1 MPRRRLPL
9 LAAAMLLAIGFAP
22 AATEAGPLRRRLE
35 ERQAC
40 QSFAGQLRQASGNPQ
55 QAQQVYQQGVLKL
68 VETFGSNPCTDIPA
82 PTAAAVTPAAPPAAP
97 ASAPA
102 SAPAASPANPRQAQ
116 ACADFAAKLQAAQ
129 ASGDTAQA
137 QRIFQM
143 GSEKTAAAFGP
154 NACPNVK
161 AP

>member
-1 MPRRRLPL
+1 
-9 LAAAMLLAIGFAP
+9 MLLAIGFAP
-22 AATEAGPLRRRLE
+22 AATEAGPLRRRIE

-40 QSFAGQLRQASGNPQ
+40 QNFAGQLRQASGNPQ

-68 VETFGSNPCTDIPA
+68 VETFGNNPCTDIPA
-82 PTAAAVTPAAPPAAP
+82 PTAAAVTPAAPAAAP
-97 ASAPA
+97 AP
-102 SAPAASPANPRQAQ
+102 APAAATPTTPVQANPKPATSQPANPQQ
-116 ACADFAAKLQAAQ
+116 SKACADFAAKLQAAQ
-129 ASGDTAQA
+129 ASGDQAQA
-137 QRIFQM
+137 QRVFQM

>member
-9 LAAAMLLAIGFAP
+9 LAAAGLLAIGFAP
-22 AATEAGPLRRRLE
+22 AAAEAGPLRRRLE

-68 VETFGSNPCTDIPA
+68 VETFGNNPCTDIPA
-82 PTAAAVTPAAPPAAP
+82 PTAAAVTPATPVPAP
-97 ASAPA
+97 APT
-102 SAPAASPANPRQAQ
+102 PAASSPAQPANPQQAQ

-129 ASGDTAQA
+129 ASGDQAQA
-137 QRIFQM
+137 QRVFQI